1 MFLLVFRLIGDY
13 VIGCMYA
20 SCWLAIELVLG
31 GPLVGLY
38 PEDFSQFVNSQTVRE
53 WAESFGLDSVCSDSE
68 HVKICEIITMKEN
81 KFNRKELVLLCS
93 HTDP

>member
-31 GPLVGLY
+31 GPFVGLY
-38 PEDFSQFVNSQTVRE
+38 PEDFSQLVNSQTVRE
-53 WAESFGLDSVCSDSE
+53 WAW
-68 HVKICEIITMKEN
+68 EIRTW
-81 KFNRKELVLLCS
+81 
-93 HTDP
+93 